1 MLRRLFK
8 RLFQVAL
15 FITLAIVLFV
25 VPPVVYYCYSYY
37 QSLENEVVTRFSGK
51 RWDIPS
57 QIYSDSLVVYPGA
70 NLRDDGFFQRLAR
83 LNYRQLPS
91 AEHVNGRGE
100 YNYDPRKGK
109 LVIFLHA
116 FAYPFHEFD
125 GQLIEIRL
133 NANDE
138 ITELSDRLTHK
149 PIDTFELEPEPI
161 SGIYVGTWEQRR
173 LVRLAQIPPALI
185 DAILAAEDHRFYEHH
200 GLDLARIV
208 KAAWINVQQGHVVQ
222 GGSTLTQQLMK
233 NFFLTQKRDW
243 HRKLK
248 EAVMAYIAER
258 RYNKDE
264 ILENYIND
272 IYLGQRGQ
280 EGIYGVWEA
289 SEYYFS
295 KVPRDL
301 TIGEMATIAGMIR
314 SPNRYNPLRHPD
326 AARSRRD
333 EVLKLMLA
341 DGYISAPAL
350 GQAMAEPI
358 QARVTFTESNEA
370 PYFVDYVK
378 HELAERYPPEVLTGE
393 GLRIF
398 TTLDIHTERT
408 AEHAIQVNL
417 AKLEKKH
424 PRLRRKEVSDR
435 LEAALVAIEP
445 QSGKIRAM
453 AGGRDYRVSQ
463 FNRIVQSHRQPGSV
477 FKPITYLAALEKTLS
492 GEARFRPTSMIED
505 APFTWYY
512 GRMSWSPSN
521 YKDRYF
527 GEVTLQFAL
536 QESLNSATSRLAHEV
551 GLHRVREMA
560 KKLGFGELPPYPS
573 IVLGGIEVT
582 PMQVA
587 KAYAI
592 LANGGLEVPPYAV
605 TAVVD
610 KEGRVIEGHEIKAEQ
625 ILPAELAYEM
635 DYMLEQ
641 VIKHG
646 TGHDAIKAGFTRPAA
661 GKTGTTNDEKDAWFA
676 GFTPDLLAV
685 VWTGFDKKE
694 ELDLTGAQAA
704 LPIWTTFMMDAEVDR
719 PVTDFPTPP
728 GLSVWKPAPV
738 HHEEEEEEADTEGP
752 AEAPKEDASA
762 PAPDEDAAAPPP
774 AEDAAKPPPE
784 SDPND

>member
-1 MLRRLFK
+1 MLKRVFK
-8 RLFQVAL
+8 RLFQASLLVM
-15 FITLAIVLFV
+15 LAIMLFV
-25 VPPVVYYCYSYY
+25 VPPVAYYCYSYY
-37 QSLENEVVTRFSGK
+37 TSLRDEVVTRFSGK

-57 QIYSDSLVVYPGA
+57 QIYADSLVVYPGA
-70 NLRDDGFFQRLAR
+70 NLDDIGFFQRLAR
-83 LNYRQLPS
+83 LNYRPQAS
-91 AEHVNGRGE
+91 ADAIKGRGQ
-100 YNYDPRKGK
+100 YYYDPGKGK
-109 LVIFLHA
+109 LVIFLHS
-116 FAYPFHEFD
+116 FAYPYHEFD
-125 GQLIEIRL
+125 GQLVDVSL
-133 NANDE
+133 NGYQD
-138 ITELSDRLTHK
+138 ITALSDGLTHK
-149 PIDTFELEPEPI
+149 QIDTFELEPEPI

-173 LVRLAQIPPALI
+173 LVRLAQIPPAFI
-185 DAILAAEDHRFYEHH
+185 DAIMAAEDHRFYEHH
-200 GLDLARIV
+200 GLDLVRIA
-208 KAAWINVQQGHVVQ
+208 KAAWVNIHSGHVVQ

-243 HRKLK
+243 HRKIK
-248 EAVMAYIAER
+248 EALMAYIAER
-258 RYNKDE
+258 LYSKDE

-314 SPNRYNPLRHPD
+314 SPNHYNPLRHPD
-326 AARSRRD
+326 AARVRRD
-333 EVLKLMLA
+333 EVLKLMFS
-341 DGYISAPAL
+341 DGYISIPAL
-350 GQAMAEPI
+350 AIAMAEPI
-358 QARVTFTESNEA
+358 QARETFTENNDA

-398 TTLDIHTERT
+398 TTLDIHTERL
-408 AEHAIQVNL
+408 AEQAIRTNL
-417 AKLEKKH
+417 VKLEQKH
-424 PRLRRKEVSDR
+424 PRLRRKEADDQ
-435 LEAALVAIEP
+435 LEAALVALEP

-453 AGGRDYRVSQ
+453 VGGRDYRVSQ
-463 FNRIVQSHRQPGSV
+463 FNRVVQSHRQPGSV
-477 FKPITYLAALEKTLS
+477 FKPVTYLAALDETLE
-492 GEARFRPTSMIED
+492 GGPGRFLPSTTIED
-505 APFTWYY
+505 TPFTWYY
-512 GRMSWSPSN
+512 GGMSWSPSN

-527 GEVTLQFAL
+527 GEVSLQFAL
-536 QESLNSATSRLAHEV
+536 EESLNSATSRLAHEV
-551 GLHRVREMA
+551 GLHRIREMA
-560 KKLGFGELPPYPS
+560 KKLGFGDLPPYPS

-610 KEGRVIEGHEIKAEQ
+610 KDNKVIEGHEIKAEQ
-625 ILPAELAYEM
+625 ILPPQLAYEL
-635 DYMLEQ
+635 DYMLTQ

-661 GKTGTTNDEKDAWFA
+661 GKTGTTNDSKDAWFA

-704 LPIWTTFMMDAEVDR
+704 LPIWTSFMIAAEAGR
-719 PVTDFPTPP
+719 PVTDFPVPP
-728 GLSVWKPAPV
+728 GQGIWKSAPPS
-738 HHEEEEEEADTEGP
+738 EEEAQSDDDSGP
-752 AEAPKEDASA
+752 
-762 PAPDEDAAAPPP
+762 APPP
-774 AEDAAKPPPE
+774 NEDLSAPPPSTTEPPPAPPE

>member
-1 MLRRLFK
+1 
-8 RLFQVAL
+8 
-15 FITLAIVLFV
+15 V
-25 VPPVVYYCYSYY
+25 VSPVVYYCYSYY

-378 HELAERYPPEVLTGE
+378 HE
-393 GLRIF
+393 
-398 TTLDIHTERT
+398 HTVE
-408 AEHAIQVNL
+408 
-417 AKLEKKH
+417 
-424 PRLRRKEVSDR
+424 
-435 LEAALVAIEP
+435 
-445 QSGKIRAM
+445 
-453 AGGRDYRVSQ
+453 
-463 FNRIVQSHRQPGSV
+463 
-477 FKPITYLAALEKTLS
+477 
-492 GEARFRPTSMIED
+492 
-505 APFTWYY
+505 
-512 GRMSWSPSN
+512 
-521 YKDRYF
+521 
-527 GEVTLQFAL
+527 
-536 QESLNSATSRLAHEV
+536 
-551 GLHRVREMA
+551 
-560 KKLGFGELPPYPS
+560 
-573 IVLGGIEVT
+573 
-582 PMQVA
+582 
-587 KAYAI
+587 
-592 LANGGLEVPPYAV
+592 
-605 TAVVD
+605 
-610 KEGRVIEGHEIKAEQ
+610 
-625 ILPAELAYEM
+625 
-635 DYMLEQ
+635 
-641 VIKHG
+641 
-646 TGHDAIKAGFTRPAA
+646 
-661 GKTGTTNDEKDAWFA
+661 
-676 GFTPDLLAV
+676 
-685 VWTGFDKKE
+685 
-694 ELDLTGAQAA
+694 
-704 LPIWTTFMMDAEVDR
+704 
-719 PVTDFPTPP
+719 
-728 GLSVWKPAPV
+728 
-738 HHEEEEEEADTEGP
+738 
-752 AEAPKEDASA
+752 
-762 PAPDEDAAAPPP
+762 
-774 AEDAAKPPPE
+774 
-784 SDPND
+784 